1 MDSQPEVRGSGAA
14 TTSRVAR
21 AAGDGGLDGLPAAV
35 DDLAAEARGELP
47 RVVERA
53 VANERR
59 RGVNQHAAEHGVD
72 RTRRI
77 GPHDQQRPVYLAQH
91 ALGHRAQP
99 PALRPLAAVRAHHD
113 EIRRHRLAHDRVAR
127 RALVH
132 DGRQRM
138 GRVPLT
144 ELRQVAFGLRPHR
157 LSLALEH
164 LDLLVREVGRRFRGF
179 RMEQPERRGSAAVSD
194 KASECNRARGRVA
207 EVDGDEHGLRET
219 RHTNLS
225 GCRARIRGNPRL
237 TAMGQVVG
245 DRHGHPRQQQ

>member
-1 MDSQPEVRGSGAA
+1 MQKRTSGLAVVGKPA
-14 TTSRVAR
+14 RSPRQRSRDDQQGR
-21 AAGDGGLDGLPAAV
+21 SRRRDGGLDGLPAAV
-35 DDLAAEARGELP
+35 DDLSAEARGELS
-47 RVVERA
+47 RIVERP

-59 RGVNQHAAEHGVD
+59 RSVNQHAVEHGVD

-77 GPHDQQRPVYLAQH
+77 GPHHQQRPMHLAQH
-91 ALGHRAQP
+91 ALSHRTQP
-99 PALRPLAAVRAHHD
+99 PALRPPTAVRAHHD
-113 EIRRHRLAHDRVAR
+113 EIRRHRFAHDGVAR

-144 ELRQVAFGLRPHR
+144 ELRQVAFGLRPQH

-179 RMEQPERRGSAAVSD
+179 RMEQPERGGSAAVSD
-194 KASECNRARGRVA
+194 KARECNRARGRVA
-207 EVDGDEHGLRET
+207 EVDGDQHGLRET

-225 GCRARIRGNPRL
+225 GCRARIRSNPAL
-237 TAMGQVVG
+237 HG
-245 DRHGHPRQQQ
+245 DGSGST